1 MEVCAPGRCI
11 WCAEGLIDEPRKS
24 RRHPARIACAVV
36 YWFAAYC
43 LAHAED
49 GAHVSAPA
57 PVKTNASSASPQPTA
72 SSAALLSPTPKLG
85 NTVDYRIGPED
96 LLEVQVF
103 GVDQLSRTVRVN
115 ANGLVSL
122 PLIGSVPLGGLTAQE
137 AEAAITEKLASQYM
151 QDPQVSV
158 FIKEYTTQRVTL
170 EGAVK
175 NPGVYPLR
183 GDTTLLRALAI
194 AGGQGSLADMS
205 QVVVYRADVSGTRV
219 GTPFDVERIRHGEA
233 PDPLVLSDDV
243 IVVNR
248 SPTRTFLRDS
258 AFRDALDAINPFAYL
273 FPH

>member
-1 MEVCAPGRCI
+1 MKLASRGVILQGSRALLSIVCAMC
-11 WCAEGLIDEPRKS
+11 CLA
-24 RRHPARIACAVV
+24 
-36 YWFAAYC
+36 FAA
-43 LAHAED
+43 D
-49 GAHVSAPA
+49 GSPVGAHP
-57 PVKTNASSASPQPTA
+57 PLKTTDELTGSQSSA

-85 NTVDYRIGPED
+85 TAVDYRIGPED

-115 ANGLVSL
+115 SNGLVSM
-122 PLIGSVPLGGLTAQE
+122 PLIGSVPLAGLTAQE
-137 AEAAITEKLASQYM
+137 AEGAIAEKLASQYM

-158 FIKEYTTQRVTL
+158 FIKEYTTQRVTV

-183 GDTTLLRALAI
+183 GDTTLLRTLAI
-194 AGGQGSLADMS
+194 AGGQGNLSDMS
-205 QVVVYRADVSGTRV
+205 QVVVYRADASGARV
-219 GTPFDVERIRHGEA
+219 GTTFDVERIRHGEV
-233 PDPLVLSDDV
+233 PDPMVLSDDV

-248 SPTRTFLRDS
+248 SPLRTFLRDS